1 MEVKELEL
9 KRKSIWKQI
18 NDEENKEIFSYC
30 DEYKKFLDHGKTE
43 RLATTYLIKKAK
55 ENGFIELD
63 EKIKTN
69 IKPGDKILLNN
80 KNKSIALFVIGEED
94 IENGMNIVGAHIDA
108 PRLDLK
114 ANPLYEDSELALLKT
129 HYYGGIKKYQWTT
142 IPLSLHGVIVNS
154 DGETIEISIGDKE
167 EDPIFYITDLLAH
180 LSSDLNKKTLGD
192 GITGESLNLLA
203 GHSSFGID
211 EDENPIKKLILKH
224 LYKEYKIK
232 EEDFLIAELEA
243 VPSSNARDVGFDRSM
258 IAAHG
263 HDDRVCAYAA
273 FHAILEVEKPK
284 RTAVALLVDKEEIG
298 SVGNTSMGSMF
309 FENAVAEIIGA
320 NEEYNELKLRRA
332 LKNSKALSADVSPAL
347 DPDYKDVMDPLNS
360 AKLGFGINMSKYVGA
375 KGKGGSNDANTEF
388 LKEVREIF
396 KENNI
401 IWQSGEL
408 GKIDQGGGGTIA
420 GDLAKYGAEVL
431 DIGTAMLSMH
441 APIEIVSKADAWMTY
456 KGYKAFLEA

>member
-1 MEVKELEL
+1 METKELEL

-18 NDEENKEIFSYC
+18 DDKENEEIFAYGE
-30 DEYKKFLDHGKTE
+30 DYKKFLDNGKTE
-43 RLATTYLIKKAK
+43 RLATKYIVDKAK
-55 ENGFIELD
+55 ECGFIDFE
-63 EKIKTN
+63 EAIKSKIN
-69 IKPGDKILLNN
+69 PGDKIILNN
-80 KNKSIALFVIGEED
+80 KNKSVVLFVIGQED
-94 IENGMNIVGAHIDA
+94 IEEGMNIVGAHLDA

-142 IPLSLHGVIVNS
+142 IPLSLHGVVVNS
-154 DGETIEISIGDKE
+154 EGETIEISIGEKE
-167 EDPIFYITDLLAH
+167 DDPIFYITDLIAH
-180 LSSDLNKKTLGD
+180 LSADLNKKTLAD

-211 EDENPIKKLILKH
+211 EEENPIKKLILKH
-224 LYKEYKIK
+224 LYKEYKMK

-243 VPSSNARDVGFDRSM
+243 TPNSKARDVGFDRSM

-263 HDDRVCAYAA
+263 HDDRVCSYAA
-273 FHAILEVEKPK
+273 FHGILEVENPK
-284 RTAVALLVDKEEIG
+284 HTAVALLVDKEEIG

-309 FENAVAEIIGA
+309 FENAVAEIINTSG
-320 NEEYNELKLRRA
+320 EYSELKLRRA
-332 LKNSKALSADVSPAL
+332 LKNSKALSADVTPAL

-360 AKLGFGINMSKYVGA
+360 AKLGFGISMAKYVGSR
-375 KGKGGSNDANTEF
+375 GKGGSNDANTEF
-388 LKEVREIF
+388 LKEVRETF
-396 KENNI
+396 SENNI

-431 DIGTAMLSMH
+431 DIGTAMLAMH

-456 KGYKAFLEA
+456 KAYKAFLK